1 MKHIKKKFR
10 YENCDFFEELKASK
24 KTSTINIDAKIDRKA
39 IKDSFVLMKH
49 NSGKEIL
56 SFGMKI
62 KNETLLIPIPDYT
75 LMFYNHAYLL
85 KPVLFQKKEI
95 LLKALR
101 KKSNDRTLVDTEIY
115 DYFGYLTSFVFNLYC
130 SLESYVNR
138 CVSECC
144 LHIEKKGDGFEVN
157 DPQRNMSLFDKI
169 RIVFP
174 KIYNS
179 KNFWAEYVQYYQ
191 NIVDLHQLRDD
202 LAHPKTDNAF
212 NKEIEIGLFQRL
224 VNFNHEASL
233 IAVRKF
239 IDHYTPGYMEDC
251 DCKDDF

>member
-1 MKHIKKKFR
+1 
-10 YENCDFFEELKASK
+10 
-24 KTSTINIDAKIDRKA
+24 
-39 IKDSFVLMKH
+39 
-49 NSGKEIL
+49 
-56 SFGMKI
+56 
-62 KNETLLIPIPDYT
+62 
-75 LMFYNHAYLL
+75 
-85 KPVLFQKKEI
+85 
-95 LLKALR
+95 
-101 KKSNDRTLVDTEIY
+101 
-115 DYFGYLTSFVFNLYC
+115 
-130 SLESYVNR
+130 
-138 CVSECC
+138 
-144 LHIEKKGDGFEVN
+144 
-157 DPQRNMSLFDKI
+157 MSLFDKI
-169 RIVFP
+169 KIVFP

-212 NKEIEIGLFQRL
+212 NKDIEVGLFQQL